1 MATGAFESTGTP
13 MESDW
18 NRIAD
23 ADLRAMIAA
32 GWTIDMIA
40 SALDRPN
47 EAIEAR
53 RRELGIDSSPKPK
66 GGLFQF
72 EKRRRRLPWISE

>member
-1 MATGAFESTGTP
+1 

-23 ADLRAMIAA
+23 ADLEAMLAA

-40 SALDRPN
+40 DALDRPK

-53 RRELGIDSSPKPK
+53 KKELGLHSPQSKPK
-66 GGLFQF
+66 GRLFQF
-72 EKRRRRLPWISE
+72 RRVSR